1 MKLSDFVMSFVAQQ
15 GVRHVFL
22 LVGGGAMHLND
33 SLARCQGLQFVCN
46 HHEQAATSSLRM

>member
-15 GVRHVFL
+15 GMRHVFL
-22 LVGGGAMHLND
+22 LAGGGAMHLND